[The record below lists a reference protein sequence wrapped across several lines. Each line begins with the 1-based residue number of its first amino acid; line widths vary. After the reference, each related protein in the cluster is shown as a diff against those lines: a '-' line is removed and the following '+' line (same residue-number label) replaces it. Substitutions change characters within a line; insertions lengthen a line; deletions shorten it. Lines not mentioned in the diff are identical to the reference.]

1 MEHCLHTPSS
11 AAIVMWGLQDGTAY
25 AWQSLGDATP
35 FWLSCHG
42 VRPLSIVPALQVFN
56 ELQGNT
62 WSSLAQLR
70 SCIGDVD
77 GDADNVL
84 MEDEM
89 RRQRGNT
96 ETGEVWKLRPASCYC
111 CRLPMTCSRGCVIVL
126 QPPVACCQ

>member
-1 MEHCLHTPSS
+1 M
-11 AAIVMWGLQDGTAY
+11 
-25 AWQSLGDATP
+25 
-35 FWLSCHG
+35 
-42 VRPLSIVPALQVFN
+42 RPLSIVPALQVFN

-96 ETGEVWKLRPASCYC
+96 ETGEVRALRSAFLLLLTS
-111 CRLPMTCSRGCVIVL
+111 S
-126 QPPVACCQ
+126 A

>member
-1 MEHCLHTPSS
+1 M
-11 AAIVMWGLQDGTAY
+11 
-25 AWQSLGDATP
+25 
-35 FWLSCHG
+35 
-42 VRPLSIVPALQVFN
+42 FN

-96 ETGEVWKLRPASCYC
+96 ETGEVRGSDQHPAIADIFAMTC
-111 CRLPMTCSRGCVIVL
+111 CRG
-126 QPPVACCQ
+126 PPVACCELWPL